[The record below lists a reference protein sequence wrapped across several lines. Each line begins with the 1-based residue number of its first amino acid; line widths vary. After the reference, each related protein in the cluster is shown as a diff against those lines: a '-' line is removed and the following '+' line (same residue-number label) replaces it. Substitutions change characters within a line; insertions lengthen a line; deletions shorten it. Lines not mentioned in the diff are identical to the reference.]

1 VHTLLSAKP
10 RRLGHATFLDEEA
23 QKIILEH
30 KIGIEMCLTS
40 NLLCKTVKTLE
51 DHHINFWLNHDVP
64 IAICTDDTLPFRNN
78 ILDEYAM
85 LLATPPLGLGLS
97 NQAAERLAQMSM
109 AARFPPP

>member
-1 VHTLLSAKP
+1 MTCPSRYAYVPHL
-10 RRLGHATFLDEEA
+10 RTFA
-23 QKIILEH
+23 
-30 KIGIEMCLTS
+30 C
-40 NLLCKTVKTLE
+40 V
-51 DHHINFWLNHDVP
+51 DVDP
-64 IAICTDDTLPFRNN
+64 QTDDTLPFRNN